1 MKRTTMKFV
10 TVIIVVLA
18 MLAASLFSAPHSTD
32 AGTSNFTQMMYTQL
46 VATNKN
52 AHAVTRVFE
61 QTGRAS
67 GNEGDTDI
75 RLTEVGSDYFCG
87 VHLEGA
93 ANGLP
98 VPMARECWRDE
109 QVSSVAFYIVH

>member
-1 MKRTTMKFV
+1 MKRITMKFV

-18 MLAASLFSAPHSTD
+18 MLVASLFSAPHSTD

-52 AHAVTRVFE
+52 VHLVTRVFE
-61 QTGRAS
+61 ATGRAS

-75 RLTEVGSDYFCG
+75 QLIEVGSDYFCG
-87 VHLEGA
+87 LHHEGA

-98 VPMARECWRDE
+98 VPMARECWRDD
-109 QVSSVAFYIVH
+109 QVVSVAFFVLH